1 MAVMRLFRFI
11 RNTVITLAVIYGA
24 LFIFTR
30 VIHYPEPIAAIKLG
44 LAPASKTPTLMPWHV
59 IDPAAKLITLPVAS
73 EKMPAEI
80 MYKGTSL
87 PFNEFLKQT
96 DTNAFIVIRNG
107 VMGFEWYK
115 EGVTQSTQ
123 LPSYSVAKT
132 MTSIMIGQLIN
143 QGKIKES
150 DKFIDYF
157 PNLKAGTSFD
167 LVTIEHLLD
176 MKAGVGVSDNYPS
189 GPAGWGVAIAQMY
202 ASTDVDWFLKNN
214 RKMAF
219 EPGSDSEYRSVDTM
233 MLGMI
238 IKKVTGN
245 RIADYFS
252 ENVWQLVGAKYP
264 ATWNVDRIGGTEKTF
279 CCFNASAIDYGRI
292 GMLLLNGGYAG
303 PNKIID
309 NKWLNRM
316 STPVTTLDRDWGYGA
331 QVWHPYPNTSLALG
345 LHGQFIFVN
354 PATRTVIVK
363 LSDNP
368 TDSDHESDTAK
379 VLLDL
384 SNLKN

>member
-1 MAVMRLFRFI
+1 MMPLFRII
-11 RNTVITLAVIYGA
+11 RNTLISLAVLYGA
-24 LFIFTR
+24 LFIFTKI
-30 VIHYPEPIAAIKLG
+30 VHYPEPIAAIKLG

-59 IDPAAKLITLPVAS
+59 IDPSDKPIALPVAS

-87 PFNEFLKQT
+87 AFNEFLKQT
-96 DTNAFIVIRNG
+96 DTNAFLVIRNG
-107 VMGFEWYK
+107 VMTYEWYK
-115 EGVTQSTQ
+115 DGVTQSTQ

-150 DKFIDYF
+150 DKFVDYF
-157 PNLKAGTSFD
+157 PNLKAGSSFD
-167 LVTIEHLLD
+167 LVTIQQLLD
-176 MKAGVGVSDNYPS
+176 MQAGVGVSDNYPT
-189 GPAGWGVAIAQMY
+189 GPSGWGVAIAQMY
-202 ASTDVDWFLKNN
+202 ATTDLDWFLKNN

-219 EPGSDSEYRSVDTM
+219 EPGSKSEYMSVDTQ

-238 IKKVTGN
+238 IKKVTGK
-245 RIADYFS
+245 RVSDYFS
-252 ENVWQLVGAKYP
+252 KNVWQAVGAKYP

-279 CCFNASAIDYGRI
+279 CCFNASAIDYGRV
-292 GMLLLNGGYAG
+292 GMLFLNGGYAG
-303 PNKIID
+303 PTKVID
-309 NKWLNRM
+309 NNWLKRL
-316 STPVTTLDRDWGYGA
+316 STPVTTLDRNWGYGA

-345 LHGQFIFVN
+345 LHGQFIFIN

-379 VLLDL
+379 ALLEI

>member
-1 MAVMRLFRFI
+1 MMRLFRII
-11 RNTVITLAVIYGA
+11 RNTVISLAVLYGA
-24 LFIFTR
+24 LFIFTK
-30 VIHYPEPIAAIKLG
+30 VVHYPEPIASIKLG

-59 IDPAAKLITLPVAS
+59 IDPSDKPIALPVAS

-87 PFNEFLKQT
+87 AFNEFLKQT
-96 DTNAFIVIRNG
+96 DTNAFLVIRNG
-107 VMGFEWYK
+107 VMTYEWYK
-115 EGVTQSTQ
+115 DGVTQSTQ

-150 DKFIDYF
+150 DKFVDYF
-157 PNLKAGTSFD
+157 PNLKAGSSFD
-167 LVTIEHLLD
+167 LVTIQQLLD
-176 MKAGVGVSDNYPS
+176 MQAGVGVSDNYPT
-189 GPAGWGVAIAQMY
+189 GPSGWGVAIAQMY
-202 ASTDVDWFLKNN
+202 ATTDLDWFLKNN
-214 RKMAF
+214 RKIAF
-219 EPGSDSEYRSVDTM
+219 EPGSKSEYMSVDTQ

-238 IKKVTGN
+238 IKKVTGK
-245 RIADYFS
+245 RVSDYFS
-252 ENVWQLVGAKYP
+252 KNVWQAVGAKYP

-279 CCFNASAIDYGRI
+279 CCFNASAIDYGRV
-292 GMLLLNGGYAG
+292 GMLFLNGGYAG
-303 PNKIID
+303 PTKVID
-309 NKWLNRM
+309 NNWLKRL
-316 STPVTTLDRDWGYGA
+316 STPVTTLDRNWGYGA

-345 LHGQFIFVN
+345 LHGQFIFIN

-379 VLLDL
+379 ALLEI